1 MSDNGLT
8 RQSEYLQQ
16 FFGDVAEEIGRATGF
31 VQRTSKLTGAVFLAT
46 LVLGWLEQ
54 PEATL
59 NELVQYSALLEVEI
73 SEAGLQQRLNGHAV
87 EFLRQMLAWSISHLR
102 GQGGEQAAVLQHFQS
117 VNVLDSSIVIL
128 PDALQRHFVGYRQA
142 GQAAAV
148 KVQLSF
154 DYLTGFL
161 NALELEDGC
170 TPDQH
175 CELPLRHALPDSLH
189 LFDLGYF
196 RLEVFRQLAEA
207 GAFFVSRV
215 GGHAALYASPDA
227 RQPLDLVV
235 FLQRRP
241 AQGDC
246 SLYLGDAVRVPVRF
260 LFQRVPPAVAA
271 QRRRKALAAARAKG
285 RTCSARKLTLLEWAL
300 FVTNVPADWL
310 SLEQVLLVYRIR
322 WQVEL
327 LFKVW
332 KSQAKLA
339 RFRPWRPERVLA
351 QLYARLLGLVLFQWL
366 VAPWRFAAAG
376 EVSLPKAFRL
386 LQRYALRFCLA
397 LCQAGQPFLSL
408 LQHLAADFQRYARK
422 DRRRKTPSTYRRL
435 LLAGA

>member
-1 MSDNGLT
+1 MSDVELT

-16 FFGDVAEEIGRATGF
+16 FFGEVAEEIGRATGF
-31 VQRTSKLTGAVFLAT
+31 VQRASKLTSTVFLAT

-59 NELVQYSALLEVEI
+59 NELVQYSTLLEVAI
-73 SEAGLQQRLNGHAV
+73 SEAGLQQRLNGRAV
-87 EFLRQMLAWSISHLR
+87 EFLRQMLAWSIGHWR
-102 GQGGEQAAVLQHFQS
+102 GQGGEA
-117 VNVLDSSIVIL
+117 NVLDSSIVIL
-128 PDALQRHFVGYRQA
+128 PDALQGHFVGYRQA

-154 DYLTGFL
+154 NYLTGFL

-170 TPDQH
+170 TPDQN
-175 CELPLRHALPDSLH
+175 CELHLRNAAPGSLH

-196 RLEVFRQLAEA
+196 KLEVFRQLAQA
-207 GAFFVSRV
+207 GAFFGSRV
-215 GGHAALYASPDA
+215 GGQAALYASPDA
-227 RQPLDLVV
+227 LQPLDLVA
-235 FLQRRP
+235 FLQNP
-241 AQGDC
+241 PTQGEC
-246 SLYLGDAVRVPVRF
+246 LLYLGDATRVPVRF

-271 QRRRKALAAARAKG
+271 ERRRKALATARAKG
-285 RTCSARKLTLLEWAL
+285 RPCSARKLALLDWAL
-300 FVTNVPADWL
+300 FVTNVPAAWL

-386 LQRYALRFCLA
+386 LQRYALRFCLT
-397 LCQAGQPFLSL
+397 LSHAGQPFLTL
-408 LQHLAADFQRYARK
+408 LQPLAADFLRYARK
-422 DRRRKTPSTYRRL
+422 NRRHKTPSTYRRL